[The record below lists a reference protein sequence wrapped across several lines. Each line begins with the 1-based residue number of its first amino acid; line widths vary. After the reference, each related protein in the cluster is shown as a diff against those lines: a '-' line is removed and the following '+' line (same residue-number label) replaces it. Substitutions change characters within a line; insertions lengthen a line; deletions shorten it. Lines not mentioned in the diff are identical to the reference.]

1 LDSLKNYKGII
12 LAGGSGSRLAPLTKA
27 LSKQLMPV
35 YNKPMI
41 YYPLSTLMVADI
53 RDYLII
59 TNFEFKDAFKSLL
72 GNGSHLGINIEYAI
86 QSQPNGLAE
95 AFLIGSEFIGDSNVA
110 LILGDNLFHG
120 SELQTKMKR
129 AQANNHGATVFVY
142 RVSNPERYGV
152 IEFDST
158 KTAKSIQEKP
168 LEPKSNY
175 AVTGLYFFDR
185 EVVEFA
191 KQIKPSARG
200 ELEITSINEI
210 YLQQKRLRVEVLGRG
225 TAWLDTGTFDS
236 LAQAS
241 SFIQT
246 IEQRQGLKVGCLEE
260 IAWRKNWINN
270 IQLKALADPLIKS
283 GYGDYL
289 LELIK

>member
-1 LDSLKNYKGII
+1 MDSLKNYKGII

-158 KTAKSIQEKP
+158 NTAKSIQEKP

-246 IEQRQGLKVGCLEE
+246 IEQSQGLKVGYLEE
-260 IAWRKNWINN
+260 IAWRK
-270 IQLKALADPLIKS
+270 K
-283 GYGDYL
+283 
-289 LELIK
+289 

>member
-1 LDSLKNYKGII
+1 MDSLKNYKGII

-120 SELQTKMKR
+120 SELQTKKKR

-158 KTAKSIQEKP
+158 NTAKSIQEKP

-246 IEQRQGLKVGCLEE
+246 IEQSQGLKVGYLEE
-260 IAWRKNWINN
+260 IAWRKKWINN